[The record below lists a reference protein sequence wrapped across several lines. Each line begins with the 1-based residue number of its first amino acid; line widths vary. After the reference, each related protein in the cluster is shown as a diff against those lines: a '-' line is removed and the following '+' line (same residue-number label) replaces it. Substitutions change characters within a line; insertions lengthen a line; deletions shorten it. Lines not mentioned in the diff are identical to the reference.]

1 MVYGRNVMPGFG
13 VAIAAALL
21 RMFRRLAVL
30 TNGHS
35 LPFTMTSRDFLDVA
49 ECAETL
55 RRVNRLQD
63 HWSTRSDF
71 GFFSLGAASYLDAPE
86 SRDAYL
92 AAAAQTN
99 PILSEV
105 FDDLYGALRRFLEY
119 VLNEPVAYD
128 EQLALPGF
136 HIFYF
141 DGSEVDDDLV
151 AGRAH
156 FDLQF
161 GFVFPELRPEA
172 TLSFT
177 LPLGLPSGGAGLAV
191 WPIRYEEALRCGLSV
206 RDLAVQSRCERMPY
220 ATGRMMLHDGFL
232 LHAIGAS
239 SDSAPDG
246 QRITLQGH
254 GVRRQGRWTIY
265 W

>member
-1 MVYGRNVMPGFG
+1 M
-13 VAIAAALL
+13 AA
-21 RMFRRLAVL
+21 
-30 TNGHS
+30 
-35 LPFTMTSRDFLDVA
+35 RDFLDVA

-63 HWSTRSDF
+63 HWTKRGDF
-71 GFFSLGAASYLDAPE
+71 GFFSLGAASYIDATE
-86 SRDAYL
+86 SRDTYL

-99 PILSEV
+99 PILSRA
-105 FDDLYGALRRFLEY
+105 FADLYGALRWFLEC
-119 VLNEPVAYD
+119 VLDEPVAYD
-128 EQLALPGF
+128 ERLALPGF
-136 HIFYF
+136 HIFHF
-141 DGSEVDDDLV
+141 DGSEVADDPV
-151 AGRAH
+151 VERAH
-156 FDLQF
+156 FDMQF
-161 GFVFPELRPEA
+161 ALAFPESTPEA

-191 WPIRYEEALRCGLSV
+191 WPIRHEEALRCGLCV
-206 RDLAVQSRCERMPY
+206 RDLAAQSRCERVPY
-220 ATGRMMLHDGFL
+220 EAGRVVLHDGFL